1 MDRKNGGLKMKKGN
15 YFSVI
20 TFLTVLICLTFLI
33 NSAINQFSKRPEP
46 FVKYDTVTNETLLNE
61 INNGEVI
68 KVVIEGSTAY
78 YKTENGN
85 YKVNDYNTELTPLL
99 ELNELTEVQQVVE
112 TSTGLSPMTVF
123 FIVIGSIGL
132 LISLVMFGISKATDS
147 AMKTISEMQQH
158 ERGGKANGDVMTE
171 RPKVTFDDV
180 SGCDE
185 LKASVKNDIEC
196 LKNPSL
202 LTEMGARMPKG
213 IVLYGP
219 PGTGKTLIAK
229 AIAGSAGVNFIS
241 ASGSDFIEMYV
252 GVGAQRIRKLYDK
265 ARKCAPCIVFIDE
278 IDAIGGQRGMA
289 QNSERDQ
296 TINALLTELD
306 GFGGKEG
313 ILTICATNRLD
324 MLDPALIRPGRFD
337 KQLAV
342 PLPDRKGRFEILSK
356 YAKNKKLT
364 EDVSIDNL
372 AEKTIGFSGAEL
384 EAILTEA
391 ALIAISKK
399 QKYINYAD
407 VEDAFFQVVMK
418 GNKKKNDKEAS
429 DYKLIAY
436 HEAGHAL
443 ATKLLTDD
451 DVPTVT
457 IVGSTSGAGGVTFR
471 SPKEKVVQSKKYL
484 RNLIKVMYAGRAA
497 ESIYLED
504 DDEITTGASQDIKQA
519 TNLIKNYIGTYGMG
533 QNGMLAL
540 DQFNNSDEVT
550 LEEASK
556 MANKLYGE
564 TVQLLGENR
573 SLLDAIAARLIE
585 KESIN
590 GEELDSIINPP
601 VMNVSFDEPVEK
613 GAEGEV

>member
-1 MDRKNGGLKMKKGN
+1 MKKRN
-15 YFSVI
+15 SII
-20 TFLTVLICLTFLI
+20 TFLTVIICLTFLV
-33 NSAINQFSKRPEP
+33 NSAINHFSVKPEP
-46 FVKYDTVTNETLLNE
+46 FVKYENVTNETLLNDITE
-61 INNGEVI
+61 GNVI
-68 KVVIEGSTAY
+68 KVVINENTAY
-78 YKTENGN
+78 YKTSAGN
-85 YKVNDYNTELTPLL
+85 YMVKDFNSELTTLL
-99 ELNELTEVQQVVE
+99 ELNELVEVKQIQEVK
-112 TSTGLSPMTVF
+112 TGMSPLTVF
-123 FIVIGSIGL
+123 FIVMGGIGL
-132 LISLVMFGISKATDS
+132 VIGIIMFGITKATDS
-147 AMKTISEMQQH
+147 AMKSISEMQQH
-158 ERGGKANGDVMTE
+158 ERGGRHTGGEVQTE

-185 LKASVKNDIEC
+185 LKASVQNDIEC
-196 LKNPSL
+196 LKNPTL

-229 AIAGSAGVNFIS
+229 AIAGSAGVNFLS

-252 GVGAQRIRKLYDK
+252 GVGAQRIRKLYDT

-324 MLDPALIRPGRFD
+324 MLDSALIRPGRFD

-342 PLPDRKGRFEILSK
+342 PLPDKKGRYEILSK
-356 YAKNKKLT
+356 YAKNKKLA
-364 EDVSIDNL
+364 ENVSIENL

-384 EAILTEA
+384 EALLNES

-399 QKYINYAD
+399 QKFITADD

-418 GNKKKNDKEAS
+418 GNKKKNNKESA

-451 DVPTVT
+451 DVPSVT
-457 IVGSTSGAGGVTFR
+457 IIGSTSGAGGVTFR
-471 SPKEKVVQSKKYL
+471 SPKETAVQSKKYL

-497 ESIYLED
+497 EAIFLND

-533 QNGMLAL
+533 ENGMLAL
-540 DQFNNSDEVT
+540 DQFKNADDIT
-550 LEEASK
+550 IEEASK
-556 MANKLYGE
+556 MATTLYKE
-564 TVQLLGENR
+564 TEALLRDNEELLNR
-573 SLLDAIAARLIE
+573 IASRLIE
-585 KESIN
+585 KESID
-590 GEELDSIINPP
+590 GDELDSIINPP
-601 VMNVSFDEPVEK
+601 IMTMEYNDIDE
-613 GAEGEV
+613 GAVTEGEE